1 MVILMTVMG
10 VAAGLSVVGAVVLAA
25 LSSLRNEKRKIQAM
39 AKEMRA
45 EVPARY
51 LRG

>member
-1 MVILMTVMG
+1 MAVLGILI
-10 VAAGLSVVGAVVLAA
+10 GAVVIGAVLLAA
-25 LSSLRNEKRKIQAM
+25 LSSLRNEKRKIEAM